1 MKLFLFQLVATPL
14 PSSPATKTQL
24 FASPEGMLF
33 HECLRYKSKMYT
45 KKYIYLQMVVTL
57 LNPYFLAVTT
67 KGPVKITTPER
78 PMTFTMEGKII

>member
-14 PSSPATKTQL
+14 PSSPATQTQL

-33 HECLRYKSKMYT
+33 HESLRYKSKMYT

-57 LNPYFLAVTT
+57 FKSILFSSDHKRTRENHHSRETNDLYH
-67 KGPVKITTPER
+67 GR
-78 PMTFTMEGKII
+78 